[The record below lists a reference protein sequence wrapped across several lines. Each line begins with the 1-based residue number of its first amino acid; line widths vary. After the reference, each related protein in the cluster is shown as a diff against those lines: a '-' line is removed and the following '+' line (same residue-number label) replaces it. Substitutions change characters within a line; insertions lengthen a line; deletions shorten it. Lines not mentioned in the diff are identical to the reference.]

1 MIARQTLCRQPAVS
15 GRTLRDVTA
24 AACLAVVTGLTA
36 CATPPESPDTP
47 FHVIDER
54 VLHSQM
60 QQMSAHLYDVAE
72 LTMDVGDVAG
82 GNPALKAQVLA
93 QLDAI
98 EGIARSIDADNAV
111 TNWSVIN
118 RYMGAFI
125 YDVLVAREFAA
136 DEPPNFVPANRLI
149 RSCLSCHSSL

>member
-1 MIARQTLCRQPAVS
+1 MILRPSEKRRHLMTFS
-15 GRTLRDVTA
+15 GRRSARTLITA
-24 AACLAVVTGLTA
+24 LLLPLSACVA
-36 CATPPESPDTP
+36 PPDKPETP
-47 FHVIDER
+47 FHVIDEHL
-54 VLHSQM
+54 LHNHM
-60 QQMSAHLYDVAE
+60 QTMSTHLYEVAE
-72 LTMDVGDVAG
+72 LTMDVSDTAG
-82 GNPALKAQVLA
+82 GNPGLQAQVLA

-136 DEPPNFVPANRLI
+136 DEPPNYVPANRLI